1 MNAPRLAGQDAWYLI
16 RQLEYFKAG
25 ARGAHPDD
33 THGQQMRAFAG
44 MLADRAAMADL
55 AAYVETFPVPPP
67 VISIDGNPQ
76 RGARV
81 WRNCG
86 ACHGSEGQGLQ
97 ATQAP
102 RLAGQDDWYLER
114 QLENFRR
121 GIRGRHPG
129 DAYGW
134 QMAEMARLVG
144 DEEATRDLI
153 AHINTL
159 ALTAANRQDRA
170 TDLARRTD

>member
-1 MNAPRLAGQDAWYLI
+1 MTPLVGSLPWQ
-16 RQLEYFKAG
+16 
-25 ARGAHPDD
+25 
-33 THGQQMRAFAG
+33 
-44 MLADRAAMADL
+44 
-55 AAYVETFPVPPP
+55 PPP

-134 QMAEMARLVG
+134 QMAEMAKLLR
-144 DEEATRDLI
+144 DDDATRDLI

-159 ALTAANRQDRA
+159 ALAAAPAPADPTA
-170 TDLARRTD
+170 LARRTD